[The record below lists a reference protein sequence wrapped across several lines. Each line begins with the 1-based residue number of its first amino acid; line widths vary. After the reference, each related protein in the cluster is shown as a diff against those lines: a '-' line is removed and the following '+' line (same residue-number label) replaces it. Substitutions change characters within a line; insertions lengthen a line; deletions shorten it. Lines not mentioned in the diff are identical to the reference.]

1 MATRRKPTMFLFVL
15 VVGFYVLLKVVSL
28 PHFQAA
34 VRERD
39 AFILITVGTCYGVAL
54 GALGMSAWSQHAKLG
69 VTTPH

>member
-1 MATRRKPTMFLFVL
+1 MAVRRKPTMFLFVL

-39 AFILITVGTCYGVAL
+39 AFVLIAVGTCYGVAL
-54 GALGMSAWSQHAKLG
+54 GALGMSAWSHRSSLR
-69 VTTPH
+69 VST